1 MANHVPKQHW
11 RGVSS
16 QEIGATRQYPRTA
29 VQIDA
34 IIAPVLQRMEDTAR

>member
-16 QEIGATRQYPRTA
+16 QEIGATRQHPYTA
-29 VQIDA
+29 EHKR
-34 IIAPVLQRMEDTAR
+34 PRMEDTAR